1 MHVPHHQ
8 SSRHRPG
15 PASCI
20 LGGWAL
26 RVGDAAEVEVDGGGA
41 WAGVDHQTSDFKGF
55 YGSKTLN
62 FCWPTTLC
70 YRTLNL
76 ILEKST
82 VNQWIDWW
90 GKSTET
96 MSSPPKIWG
105 VCCKFSLQAS
115 LRHKLLKSVSS
126 RRKSMEVRNALRICR
141 CLGCAEGPAKKS
153 CPKPM
158 PDQVP
163 CAKRDSC
170 FHPPSFLL

>member
-1 MHVPHHQ
+1 MYPITKAQDIALGLPAASWAAGHCVWAMLRRSRSMEAVPE
-8 SSRHRPG
+8 PG
-15 PASCI
+15 LTIKHLTLKVFTDQKPWI
-20 LGGWAL
+20 F
-26 RVGDAAEVEVDGGGA
+26 VDQQLYVTELLTWFWRNPRSING
-41 WAGVDHQTSDFKGF
+41 
-55 YGSKTLN
+55 
-62 FCWPTTLC
+62 
-70 YRTLNL
+70 L
-76 ILEKST
+76 I
-82 VNQWIDWW
+82 DG

-126 RRKSMEVRNALRICR
+126 RRKPMEVRDALRICR